1 MVAILVIARIIAGT
15 APDML
20 DIVIFPH
27 TYEGHAKKHAILAEA
42 ENPKADTTSKFCTFS
57 MDPTIIFHQSEEMC
71 CKDVF
76 FTFFTI
82 FYDVAI

>member
-1 MVAILVIARIIAGT
+1 MVAILVVILVIARIIAGT

-42 ENPKADTTSKFCTFS
+42 EKT
-57 MDPTIIFHQSEEMC
+57 QSRHN
-71 CKDVF
+71 
-76 FTFFTI
+76 I
-82 FYDVAI
+82 

>member
-42 ENPKADTTSKFCTFS
+42 EKT
-57 MDPTIIFHQSEEMC
+57 QSRHN
-71 CKDVF
+71 
-76 FTFFTI
+76 I
-82 FYDVAI
+82 